1 MNEMPSPISPPQAHD
16 ESSFKTYRR
25 HKRLAHFLNV
35 RPRRTPGFR
44 QQPELVYLDVAPDV
58 EPGGKPP
65 VRIFVGTE
73 PAQHRAERVLIW
85 SIMKVRDPSRVY
97 EIHLMK
103 DLEGFDRR
111 HWKTGFTGYRY
122 AIPALAGGEGRAIYN
137 DVDQIY
143 LRDPAEL
150 FDLEMAGAGQLSI
163 TERETSVML
172 LDCKKMIQIWDV
184 NDARRMT
191 LHKPFRIKTSAV
203 PGLWRPLPKEWNAR
217 DFEYE
222 RGRSKLLHFTILHKQ
237 PWEPFPKQ
245 LKYEPH
251 PLADIWHAMEHAADA
266 GRFTIFTKARP
277 SSRFQEALATEKTV
291 KTGAVPLGGEL
302 SRQPIRGIALVRHRK
317 AIHRLIHET
326 GARSLLVWGS
336 RQSRMHRG
344 AGAGEAAG
352 DACRTLFGDRE
363 LSYYDP
369 LSGHGLGGNTY
380 DGVVSLASMTRCPE
394 DDVPWMLDEMFGS
407 ARRFVYVVAILGR
420 LAAAQSGQGT
430 HPVVQDPDWWRGQM
444 TSAARR
450 HGEVRWTLCVV
461 YPTLLGTRTKAFI
474 GVFTGGSGKA

>member
-1 MNEMPSPISPPQAHD
+1 MNETLPPSHD
-16 ESSFKTYRR
+16 RAPFKTDRR
-25 HKRLAHFLNV
+25 HTRLAYLLHA
-35 RPRRTPGFR
+35 PRRRPGFR
-44 QQPELVYLDVAPDV
+44 SQPERVYLDVAPDV
-58 EPGGKPP
+58 EPSGKTP

-122 AIPALAGGEGRAIYN
+122 AIPALAGGKGRAIYN

-143 LRDPAEL
+143 LSDPAEL
-150 FDLEMAGAGQLSI
+150 FDLEMDEAGQLST
-163 TERETSVML
+163 TEGETSVML
-172 LDCKKMIQIWDV
+172 LDCKKMVEVWDIEDV
-184 NDARRMT
+184 KRVTRNKP
-191 LHKPFRIKTSAV
+191 LHKPFRVMTSAIAH
-203 PGLWRPLPKEWNAR
+203 LWRPLPKEWNAR

-222 RGRSKLLHFTILHKQ
+222 RGRSKLLHFTILHTQ

-251 PLADIWHAMEHAADA
+251 ALADIWHAMECAADA
-266 GRFTIFTKARP
+266 ARFTVFTKAQP
-277 SSRFQEALATEKTV
+277 SSRFREALATGETV
-291 KTGAVPLGGEL
+291 KGGEVPLGGEL
-302 SRQPIRGIALVRHRK
+302 SRQTSPGIALVRHRK
-317 AIHRLIHET
+317 AIHCLIHET
-326 GARSLLVWGS
+326 GARTLIVWVS
-336 RQSRMHRG
+336 RQSSTHQG
-344 AGAGEAAG
+344 TSAGEPAG
-352 DACRTLFGDRE
+352 DAWRTLFEDCNS
-363 LSYYDP
+363 SYYDP
-369 LSGHGLGGNTY
+369 LSGRSLGENTY
-380 DGVVSLASMTRCPE
+380 DGVVSIDSMTRCPE

-407 ARRFVYVVAILGR
+407 ARRFVYVVAAPGR
-420 LAAAQSGQGT
+420 FSGGRSDKGA

-444 TSAARR
+444 ISAARR

-461 YPTLLGTRTKAFI
+461 CPALLGTRTKVFT